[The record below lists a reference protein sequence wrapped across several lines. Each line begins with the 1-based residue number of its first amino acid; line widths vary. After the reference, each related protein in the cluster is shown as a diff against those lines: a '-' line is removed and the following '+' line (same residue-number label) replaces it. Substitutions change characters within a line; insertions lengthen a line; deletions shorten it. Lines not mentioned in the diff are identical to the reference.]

1 MKLKSKVLL
10 AQAPL
15 GLFIFIMCL
24 LFIFTTA
31 QIRKSTSNIL
41 EQNYKSITALE
52 NMRMEL
58 DSIDSSFLSIAAKN
72 YESKDII
79 LRTIEVS
86 IKNFSEQLEIQENNL
101 DIQGEKE
108 NTQILVNR
116 WEIYKSETNKILGKV
131 PLTLNYSEYAIIL
144 KPSFLAVKE
153 AINLITELNQDEVF
167 YRTETINSMIRLV
180 GQIIVIF
187 TLATFLIG
195 ILASAMLTNKIMQP
209 LTVLTRLV
217 RDISN
222 GKMGLKL
229 DVSGNDEV
237 AELGIE
243 FNMMIKNLEEY
254 RKSSIGEII
263 KAKDFLKLSIDTLP
277 DPIFVFSPE
286 MTVLSNNFAA
296 TKMFDLTQENIFL
309 DDLPALIRDKIKKII
324 NHIVH
329 NIDSTIPASFQKPIL
344 YEQGPSTIEL
354 IPIAHPMIAPGK
366 GLIGISILF
375 RNITSFD
382 LKGYIKAERIVTLT
396 HEFLS
401 PLNSAQTAIHIC
413 LEKIIGDLNS
423 KQIEFLSLA
432 RDDCYKVKRMITNLQ
447 DLDRFDSLTQEASL
461 DEIQLENLIAQAI
474 QDIEVLAVNKEII
487 VHKELIHSIDKVKGN
502 SEQLLLAFKNIL
514 DNALLHTPKSGIIKI
529 RMKERSK
536 DFLCFIQNTGSFVPE
551 EVRNKLFDKFYTIP
565 SDEVKGDGIGL
576 YIAKQ
581 IVTQHKGTI
590 GVKSSRKLGTTF
602 WIKIPKLEKQ
612 T

>member
-24 LFIFTTA
+24 MFIFTTA

-52 NMRMEL
+52 NMRIEL
-58 DSIDSSFLSIAAKN
+58 DSIDSGLLSIAARN
-72 YESKDII
+72 YESKDIM
-79 LRTIEVS
+79 LRTIEIS
-86 IKNFSEQLEIQENNL
+86 IKNFSEQLEIQGNNL
-101 DIQGEKE
+101 DIKEEKE
-108 NTQILVNR
+108 SNQILVNR
-116 WEIYKSETNKILGKV
+116 WEVYKTEAEKILSR
-131 PLTLNYSEYAIIL
+131 PTLALNYNEYASSL

-167 YRTETINSMIRLV
+167 YKTETINSMIRLV

-209 LTVLTRLV
+209 LSVLTRLV

-254 RKSSIGEII
+254 RKSSVGEII

-277 DPIFVFSPE
+277 DPLFVFSPE
-286 MTVLSNNFAA
+286 MLVLSNNLAA
-296 TKMFDLTQENIFL
+296 SKMFNLSQESVFL
-309 DDLPALIRDKIKKII
+309 EDIPVLIRDRIKKII
-324 NHIVH
+324 NHFTH
-329 NIDSTIPASFQKPIL
+329 NTDSPIPASFQKPIL
-344 YEQGPSTIEL
+344 YAHETNTIEL
-354 IPIAHPMIAPGK
+354 LPIAHPMIAPGK
-366 GLIGISILF
+366 GLVGISILF

-401 PLNSAQTAIHIC
+401 PLNSAQTALHIC

-447 DLDRFDSLTQEASL
+447 DLDRFDSISQETSY
-461 DEIQLENLIAQAI
+461 DEIQFEDLIVQAI
-474 QDIEVLAVNKEII
+474 QEIEVLAVNKEVAID
-487 VHKELIHSIDKVKGN
+487 KELSHSVEKVKGS
-502 SEQLLLAFKNIL
+502 SEQLLLALKNIL
-514 DNALLHTPKSGIIKI
+514 DNALLHTPKSGVIRV

-536 DFLCFIQNTGSFVPE
+536 DFLCFVQNSGSFIPE
-551 EVRNKLFDKFYTIP
+551 EARDKLFDKFYTIP
-565 SDEVKGDGIGL
+565 SDEFKGDGIGL

-581 IVTQHKGTI
+581 IVTQHKGEI

-602 WIKIPKLEKQ
+602 WIKLPKA
-612 T
+612 